1 MPVDTEILYP
11 ALRLAGVLTA
21 AGRGASS
28 SQLAD
33 AFASLNRMIDAWT
46 IQRLLIYT
54 IRADRYNLSPS
65 QITYTIG
72 PGGNFDATRP
82 VRITAAN
89 IVLLGSTETRV
100 PLRLLTDRDWAAKR
114 LQVVPTTVPTELYND
129 GAFPV
134 STLFLW
140 GYPTAANDLELFT
153 WSQLTPFGAATDP
166 VVLAPGYEDAVVYNL
181 AVRLCG
187 QFGTQLRGD
196 VAQIARESKG
206 LVKSYNS
213 ISPRISSTDIGTGAN
228 RGGGFNYLTGG
239 LK

>member
-1 MPVDTEILYP
+1 MPVDTELLYP

-21 AGRGASS
+21 AGRTAAP

-54 IRADRYNLSPS
+54 IRADRYRLSPS
-65 QITYTIG
+65 QISYTIG
-72 PGGNFDATRP
+72 PGANFGAPRP

-100 PLRLLTDRDWAAKR
+100 PLRLLSDRDWAAKR
-114 LQVVPTTVPTELYND
+114 LQVIPTTVPTELYND
-129 GAFPV
+129 GSFPV

-153 WSQLTPFGAATDP
+153 WSQLTPFATPTDP

-187 QFGTQLRGD
+187 QFGTQLRQD
-196 VAQIARESKG
+196 VAMTARESKG

-213 ISPRISSTDIGTGAN
+213 VSPRISSTDIGTGAT
-228 RGGGFNYLTGG
+228 RAGGFNYITGG
-239 LK
+239 PK